1 MDNTYWQNSG
11 GMVTVSDSET
21 VNSQLAALGWKKI
34 TRAQYRKHL
43 RAQGRGRALDV
54 RAMGESGNEVEDE

>member
-21 VNSQLAALGWKKI
+21 VNRSLESLGWKRI
-34 TRAQYRKHL
+34 TRAQYRKHI

-54 RAMGESGNEVEDE
+54 RAMGENADEAEDE